1 MPGADDLMMRI
12 YAAMAQNE
20 RELISE
26 RTRAALRAAKAHEAA
41 LGGDRG
47 YRPTA
52 GSWQNTTPLEQG
64 RSSRI
69 SCGAEVRSR
78 MQRLGGL
85 PEHWRKP
92 QNGSPAEEARRNRQR
107 HAALWR
113 RHDWEMTRANRAVP
127 LRFSFIQKNRKDSGR
142 LHG

>member
-78 MQRLGGL
+78 MQRLGVCRSIGAS
-85 PEHWRKP
+85 PRTAAPPRKRGVT
-92 QNGSPAEEARRNRQR
+92 GSDMPPYGGA
-107 HAALWR
+107 
-113 RHDWEMTRANRAVP
+113 TT
-127 LRFSFIQKNRKDSGR
+127 GR
-142 LHG
+142 